1 MSDYV
6 VKYQTDDGQEIVLT
20 PEVVKKYLVSGD
32 AEAVTNEEIMMFMQ
46 TCKYQR
52 LNPFTGE
59 VYFVKYSGSPA
70 TPILSVNTFRKRAA
84 ASPVCAGWQPG
95 VIVRKGDQLIY
106 REGSLVLDDEELVGG
121 WCKVWRKDWT
131 QPYTATVTLKEYMRY
146 GKDGKP
152 QRTWNKPATMIA
164 KVAEARALG
173 TVIPGLQGLYGAE
186 EMNID
191 EDQLETQFESRSE
204 VLEEAMPV
212 VEHKP
217 ANPIT
222 DKQAKRLFA
231 IAQGNADLL
240 KQVISKYGYA
250 HTKDINKADY
260 EAICNEVEAIVKGE
274 QPVEHTDEII
284 KEVEEAIE
292 SHLASDDEVSL
303 EDIPF

>member
-6 VKYQTDDGQEIVLT
+6 VKYQSDDGQEIVLT
-20 PEVVKKYLVSGD
+20 PEIVRRYVVSGD
-32 AEAVTNEEIMMFMQ
+32 ARAVTDDEVMMFIQM
-46 TCKYQR
+46 CKYQR
-52 LNPFTGE
+52 LNPFAGE
-59 VYFVKYSGSPA
+59 VYFVKYNGSPA

-95 VIVRKGDQLIY
+95 VIVRKGDELIY

-121 WCKVWRKDWT
+121 WCKVWRKDWS
-131 QPYTATVTLKEYMRY
+131 QPYMATVTLKEYMRV
-146 GKDGKP
+146 GRDGRP
-152 QRTWNKPATMIA
+152 QSTWNKPATMIA

-231 IAQGNADLL
+231 IAQGNTDLL
-240 KQVISKYGYA
+240 KQVLSKYGYA
-250 HTKDINKADY
+250 HTKDIDKADY
-260 EAICNEVEAIVKGE
+260 EAICDEVEAIVKG
-274 QPVEHTDEII
+274 VEPIIENTDDII
-284 KEVEEAIE
+284 QEVEEQTD
-292 SHLASDDEVSL
+292 SDDEVNL
-303 EDIPF
+303 DDIAF

>member
-1 MSDYV
+1 MSDYA
-6 VKYQTDDGQEIVLT
+6 VKYQSDDGQEIVLT

-32 AEAVTNEEIMMFMQ
+32 AEAVTNEEIMMFIQ

-59 VYFVKYSGSPA
+59 VYFVKYEGSPA
-70 TPILSVNTFRKRAA
+70 TPLLSVNTFRKRAA

-131 QPYTATVTLKEYMRY
+131 QPYTATVTLKEYKRY

-191 EDQLETQFESRSE
+191 EEQLEQEFEVHKEE
-204 VLEEAMPV
+204 VEEQGA
-212 VEHKP
+212 VEEQRVGST
-217 ANPIT
+217 IT
-222 DKQAKRLFA
+222 EKQAKRLFA
-231 IAQGNADLL
+231 IAQGKNDII
-240 KQVISKYGYA
+240 KQVIAKYGYE
-250 HTKDINKADY
+250 HSRDIDKKDY
-260 EAICNEVEAIVKGE
+260 QAICDEVEALVKGE
-274 QPVEHTDEII
+274 E
-284 KEVEEAIE
+284 
-292 SHLASDDEVSL
+292 
-303 EDIPF
+303 

>member
-6 VKYQTDDGQEIVLT
+6 VKYQSDDGQEIVLT
-20 PEVVKKYLVSGD
+20 PEIVRRYVVSGD
-32 AEAVTNEEIMMFMQ
+32 ARAVTDDEVMMFIQM
-46 TCKYQR
+46 CKYQR
-52 LNPFTGE
+52 LNPFAGE
-59 VYFVKYSGSPA
+59 VYFVKYNGSPA

-95 VIVRKGDQLIY
+95 VIVRKGDELIY

-121 WCKVWRKDWT
+121 WCKVWRKDWS
-131 QPYTATVTLKEYMRY
+131 QPYMATVTLKEYMRV
-146 GKDGKP
+146 GRDGRP
-152 QRTWNKPATMIA
+152 QSTWNKPATMIA

-231 IAQGNADLL
+231 IAQGNTDLL
-240 KQVISKYGYA
+240 KQVLSKYGYA
-250 HTKDINKADY
+250 HTKDIDKADY
-260 EAICNEVEAIVKGE
+260 EAICDEVEAIVKG
-274 QPVEHTDEII
+274 VEPIIENTDDII
-284 KEVEEAIE
+284 QEVEEQTD
-292 SHLASDDEVSL
+292 SDDEVNL
-303 EDIPF
+303 DDILF

>member
-1 MSDYV
+1 MSNYV
-6 VKYQTDDGQEIVLT
+6 VKYQSDDGQEIVLT

-32 AEAVTNEEIMMFMQ
+32 AEAVTNEEIMMFIQ

-59 VYFVKYSGSPA
+59 VYFVKYEGSPA
-70 TPILSVNTFRKRAA
+70 TPLLSVNTFRKRAA

-131 QPYTATVTLKEYMRY
+131 QPYMATVTLKEYKRY

-191 EDQLETQFESRSE
+191 EEQLEQEFEVHKEE
-204 VLEEAMPV
+204 VEEQGA
-212 VEHKP
+212 VEEQRIGST
-217 ANPIT
+217 IT
-222 DKQAKRLFA
+222 EKQAKRLFA
-231 IAQGNADLL
+231 IAKGKNDII
-240 KQVISKYGYA
+240 KQVIAKYGYE
-250 HTKDINKADY
+250 HSRDIDKKDY
-260 EAICNEVEAIVKGE
+260 QAICDEVEALVKGE
-274 QPVEHTDEII
+274 EQPSTEDVIE
-284 KEVEEAIE
+284 EVEQT
-292 SHLASDDEVSL
+292 L
-303 EDIPF
+303 EDMPF